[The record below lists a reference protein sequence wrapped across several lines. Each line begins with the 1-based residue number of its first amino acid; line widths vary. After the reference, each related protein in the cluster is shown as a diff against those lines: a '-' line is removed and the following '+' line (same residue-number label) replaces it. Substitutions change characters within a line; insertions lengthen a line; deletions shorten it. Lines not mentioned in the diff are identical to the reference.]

1 MCRVAHRS
9 TSTASNKVSGVLV
22 SSMMRGRL
30 WKIGDRI
37 FDLSRQGLIMGVL
50 NITPNSFSDGGN
62 FFDAENA
69 VAHGLRMAAE
79 GAHLIDVGGEST
91 RPGAEAVAPEEE
103 LRRVIPV
110 VEQLRRK
117 SEVIISID
125 TSKADVARAAIRAG
139 ASIVNDVTGGRG
151 DQEMMPLIAETKSAF
166 IIMHM
171 QGIPQTMQI
180 APQYTNVVSEV
191 FDFFRQQYARA
202 IVYSID
208 PMAIAFDPGI
218 GFGKTLEHNLEL
230 LAQLERLRACDRPI
244 VIGVSRKSFLGK
256 LINSEQMSDRLAPAV
271 ALTSLLRTRGA
282 DVLRVH
288 DVKENV
294 NALKMTEAILQR
306 AK

>member
-1 MCRVAHRS
+1 
-9 TSTASNKVSGVLV
+9 
-22 SSMMRGRL
+22 MMRGRL

-171 QGIPQTMQI
+171 QGIPQTMQS

-294 NALKMTEAILQR
+294 NALKITEAILQR

>member
-180 APQYTNVVSEV
+180 AP
-191 FDFFRQQYARA
+191 
-202 IVYSID
+202 
-208 PMAIAFDPGI
+208 
-218 GFGKTLEHNLEL
+218 
-230 LAQLERLRACDRPI
+230 
-244 VIGVSRKSFLGK
+244 
-256 LINSEQMSDRLAPAV
+256 
-271 ALTSLLRTRGA
+271 
-282 DVLRVH
+282 
-288 DVKENV
+288 
-294 NALKMTEAILQR
+294 
-306 AK
+306 